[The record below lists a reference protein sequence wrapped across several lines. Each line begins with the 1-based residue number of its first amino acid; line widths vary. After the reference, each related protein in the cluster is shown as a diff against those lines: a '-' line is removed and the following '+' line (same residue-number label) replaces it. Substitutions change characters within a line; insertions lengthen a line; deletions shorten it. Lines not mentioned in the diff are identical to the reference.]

1 MTTPRLLRNAKAL
14 RKNQTEAELRLW
26 YHLRTHRFEG
36 AKFKRQKPVGPF
48 IVDFVCLEYRLVV
61 ELDGGQHAEDV
72 DYDARRDAWLA
83 AQGYRV
89 LRFWNNQV
97 MQELPAVLERISEA
111 MAVSGGRLPS
121 PPAPLPQAG
130 EGREFE

>member
-14 RKNQTEAELRLW
+14 RKNQTEAEQRLW
-26 YHLRTHRFEG
+26 YHLCAHRFEG
-36 AKFKRQKPVGPF
+36 AKFKRQKPIGPF

-83 AQGYRV
+83 AQGYEV

-97 MQELPAVLERISEA
+97 MRELPAVLERIGEA
-111 MAVSGGRLPS
+111 LAGATGRLPS

-130 EGREFE
+130 EGRKFE